1 MSHAGQL
8 KRKFKCPNS
17 VSYQLYKS
25 HWPQFWPS
33 ESRATVCCLSPAPG
47 LARCSVFS
55 LQQINSWCS
64 DHKPNLTQGQTKLSF
79 QTHTRDLMPWGS
91 IQLVYTRDHYI
102 LLPCPLGPHQQA
114 VTARCDPNGP
124 WPTLALCQQK
134 KVSGAGHQASTRLMQ
149 MWGSIRVLTSARWQP
164 GAGASLLL
172 LRGECYIYD
181 PL

>member
-1 MSHAGQL
+1 MFHAAQL

-33 ESRATVCCLSPAPG
+33 ESRATVSCLSPAPG

-114 VTARCDPNGP
+114 VTTLMAHGRHWHCVSRRKYQEPGTRPALGWCRCGAASEC
-124 WPTLALCQQK
+124 WPAPD
-134 KVSGAGHQASTRLMQ
+134 
-149 MWGSIRVLTSARWQP
+149 GSPVLVP
-164 GAGASLLL
+164 GLLL